1 MKNKNMGKG
10 VVFCIILLFIGAS
23 MVPGIIGESGT
34 VMVDYEQNFTNMVNE
49 YTVFNTETVFSSIND
64 AQIWKWAQSAGGTNY
79 DWANGVAVDNDGNAI
94 ITGYFKGTATFG
106 VTNLTSAGSLDI
118 FVAKLDKDGAWQWAV
133 SAGGSSYDW
142 GEGVAVDS
150 SGNVYLTGL
159 FCGSAWFGNILL
171 ISEGS
176 DDVFVAKLNSNGEWQ
191 WVVRAGGTNSE
202 LGNGVAVDN
211 NGNVI
216 ITGRFRESVSFG
228 PFTLTSVGE
237 CDVFVAKLNCNG
249 DWLWAVSAGGSS
261 YDNGIG
267 VALDAS
273 GGIYIIGYFEGIATF
288 GSTMLTSEGDWD
300 VFVAKLNSDGVWQWA
315 KSAGGSGYDE
325 GRDIAVDSSGNV
337 IITGNFHV
345 SASFGPFTLTSVA
358 ESSDVFVAKLNCN
371 GDWLWAVS
379 AGGSSYDN
387 GIGVALD
394 ASGGIYIIGYF
405 EGIATFGSTML
416 TSEGDWDVFVAKLNS
431 DGVWQWAKSAGGSGY
446 DEGRDIAVDSSGNV
460 IITGNF
466 HVSASFGPFT
476 LTSVAESS
484 DVFVAKLNCIG
495 DWLWAVSAGGSS
507 GDHGSGV
514 AMDSGG
520 KVYVTGS
527 FQCTATFGS
536 ATITSAGSSDVFVAK
551 LNCNGDWLWAVSAGG
566 TGWDWGTDVA
576 VSSSGIVYA
585 AGNFQDAAWFGS
597 FNLTSAGESDVFIA
611 KLAELPV
618 SYLSCTGSLNWFFVK
633 PGSTVKG
640 VFNVLNAGDPESLLD
655 WEIVFYPSWGV
666 WTFDPDGGVGLTPEA
681 GTVTVNVEVVAP
693 MDKNTEFTG
702 QVVLVNSDDPD
713 HTCTIEV
720 ALATPVSYQSQLMK
734 FFQRLVQQFPSATP
748 MLQNLLGV

>member
-1 MKNKNMGKG
+1 MVHLSHIFLYEYFYKIHSYNESYSCLIWGGGKDMKNKNMGKG

-79 DWANGVAVDNDGNAI
+79 DWANGMAVDNDGNAI

-106 VTNLTSAGSLDI
+106 VTNLKSAGSLDI

-237 CDVFVAKLNCNG
+237 C
-249 DWLWAVSAGGSS
+249 
-261 YDNGIG
+261 
-267 VALDAS
+267 
-273 GGIYIIGYFEGIATF
+273 
-288 GSTMLTSEGDWD
+288 
-300 VFVAKLNSDGVWQWA
+300 
-315 KSAGGSGYDE
+315 
-325 GRDIAVDSSGNV
+325 
-337 IITGNFHV
+337 
-345 SASFGPFTLTSVA
+345 
-358 ESSDVFVAKLNCN
+358 DVFVAKLNCN

-693 MDKNTEFTG
+693 MDENTEFIG
-702 QVVLVNSDDPD
+702 KVVLVNSDDPD
-713 HTCTIEV
+713 DTCTIEV

>member
-1 MKNKNMGKG
+1 MVHLSHIFLYEYFYKIHSYNESYSCLIWGGGKDMKNKNMGKG

-358 ESSDVFVAKLNCN
+358 ESSDVFVAKLNC
-371 GDWLWAVS
+371 
-379 AGGSSYDN
+379 
-387 GIGVALD
+387 
-394 ASGGIYIIGYF
+394 
-405 EGIATFGSTML
+405 
-416 TSEGDWDVFVAKLNS
+416 
-431 DGVWQWAKSAGGSGY
+431 
-446 DEGRDIAVDSSGNV
+446 
-460 IITGNF
+460 
-466 HVSASFGPFT
+466 
-476 LTSVAESS
+476 
-484 DVFVAKLNCIG
+484 IG

-693 MDKNTEFTG
+693 MDENTEFIG
-702 QVVLVNSDDPD
+702 KVVLVNSDDPD
-713 HTCTIEV
+713 DTCTIEV

>member
-358 ESSDVFVAKLNCN
+358 ESSDVFVAKLNC
-371 GDWLWAVS
+371 
-379 AGGSSYDN
+379 
-387 GIGVALD
+387 
-394 ASGGIYIIGYF
+394 
-405 EGIATFGSTML
+405 
-416 TSEGDWDVFVAKLNS
+416 
-431 DGVWQWAKSAGGSGY
+431 
-446 DEGRDIAVDSSGNV
+446 
-460 IITGNF
+460 
-466 HVSASFGPFT
+466 
-476 LTSVAESS
+476 
-484 DVFVAKLNCIG
+484 IG

-693 MDKNTEFTG
+693 MDENTEFIG
-702 QVVLVNSDDPD
+702 KVVLVNSDDPD
-713 HTCTIEV
+713 DTCTIEV